1 MKPEFLKYRAYLMR
15 VFVKGFPVTREMKV
29 AELLL
34 MPKNN
39 NNNNNNKQRD
49 KSVNKLVINNLLWT
63 IHLFPV

>member
-1 MKPEFLKYRAYLMR
+1 M
-15 VFVKGFPVTREMKV
+15 KGFPVTREMKV

-49 KSVNKLVINNLLWT
+49 KSVNKLVINNLL
-63 IHLFPV
+63 